1 MKKINILLILLS
13 FPFFIW
19 AQNKGSVS
27 PSGGASGQTLD
38 VTISGKGT
46 HFIPATGTT
55 FVSFHGGGGII
66 DKTIVNDSLITATVK
81 INKTTTSGT
90 YEIVVS
96 NSTEYASFPFYVDGT
111 NASRLLAVYPSSGNA
126 GQTLDV
132 TITGKNTSFTKN
144 QNYTKFSFNMG
155 TSTITV
161 MNDTMLKANVVIPA
175 NTLTGDYDVQVD
187 NAVDGNM
194 NLSHVFHVNSS
205 FLSPYLSEMTPAS
218 GYPGQTLD
226 VTITGINT
234 HFAAN
239 NNTKLNFGFSS
250 ASGTVDVNYLTVLSP
265 TSLRANVTVNKINN
279 VGDAFNGSVTN
290 NDDGGLGLPYKFNI
304 TPKPPCT
311 AYFTT
316 VYDSINNIFTLELDS
331 ATTTATYFYWDFGDG
346 QTSTAQIPS
355 HSFAKDTL
363 YNVCLRIVT
372 ANGDSCEYCH
382 VIGKDSLGN
391 VVRRTKGFNM
401 VVLPS
406 KLVTN
411 VPKENDDFSI
421 TAFPNPANEV
431 VTVSTSGLKN
441 TETTTITIYSV
452 EGRLLLQQPLVKDK
466 TDIDVHEFTKGIYL
480 MQIRNNEQSKVIK
493 LVKE

>member
-13 FPFFIW
+13 LPFLTW

-27 PSGGASGQTLD
+27 PSSGVSGQTLD
-38 VTISGKGT
+38 VTITGKGT
-46 HFIPATGTT
+46 HFLPATGTT
-55 FVSFHGGGGII
+55 FVSFYGGGVT
-66 DKTIVNDSLITATVK
+66 DHTILNDSLIKATIK

-90 YEIVVS
+90 YSIVVS
-96 NSTEYASFPFYVDGT
+96 NSAEYATYNFDVDGT
-111 NASRLLAVYPSSGNA
+111 YASHLSRVDPASGNA

-132 TITGKNTSFTKN
+132 TITGVNTSFTKTK
-144 QNYTKFSFNMG
+144 NYAKFSFASG
-155 TSTITV
+155 TSTLTV
-161 MNDTMLKANVVIPA
+161 VNDSTLKANVVIPSNVLA
-175 NTLTGDYDVQVD
+175 GDYDVHVD
-187 NAVDGNM
+187 NVIDGSM
-194 NLSHVFHVNSS
+194 DLSRVFHVNSG
-205 FLSPYLSEMTPAS
+205 FLLPSLSEMSPSS

-226 VTITGINT
+226 VTITGVNT
-234 HFAAN
+234 HFATN
-239 NNTKLNFGFSS
+239 NNTKLSFEFNS
-250 ASGTVDVNYLTVLSP
+250 ASGTINVNSLTVLSP
-265 TSLRANVTVNKINN
+265 TSLIANVTVNKIDK
-279 VGDAFNGSVTN
+279 VGDAFSASVTN
-290 NDDGGLGLPYKFNI
+290 SEDGAMGVPNKFNI